1 MADFRKTKTAMAEH
15 IPEDVMINVLE
26 RLPVKSLMRF
36 ICVSKRWRF
45 IISDPQFAKSHY
57 KLSCENQ
64 TIRRRFYL
72 SNSNR
77 FALDSLDFESPS
89 PLLREVR
96 IPFEQPGIKYW
107 SLRCSCNGLVCAV
120 VSVSTS
126 AKYHLYIWNP
136 STGFLK
142 RLPDP
147 SFCVYSMSVS
157 SGFFGIGY
165 LSATDDYKIIK
176 PGEMLSLRANVWK
189 KIHSPLKDLY
199 IPPEEGIRVNE
210 ALHWFYARTPSIAAF
225 DLATEEFRTMPLPA
239 ALKHTYYAVLDC
251 SVRLQAS
258 VGGCLCAFDF
268 VMFGG
273 SIDFWV
279 MREYGVADSW
289 AKLFKFNV
297 PVPSEN
303 IYESERLVVSDTSI
317 TLERAN
323 VGFL

>member
-1 MADFRKTKTAMAEH
+1 MAEH

-64 TIRRRFYL
+64 TIRRKFFL

-107 SLRCSCNGLVCAV
+107 YLRCSCNGL
-120 VSVSTS
+120 
-126 AKYHLYIWNP
+126 
-136 STGFLK
+136 
-142 RLPDP
+142 
-147 SFCVYSMSVS
+147 
-157 SGFFGIGY
+157 
-165 LSATDDYKIIK
+165 
-176 PGEMLSLRANVWK
+176 LR
-189 KIHSPLKDLY
+189 P
-199 IPPEEGIRVNE
+199 
-210 ALHWFYARTPSIAAF
+210 
-225 DLATEEFRTMPLPA
+225 
-239 ALKHTYYAVLDC
+239 
-251 SVRLQAS
+251 
-258 VGGCLCAFDF
+258 CLCAF

-279 MREYGVADSW
+279 MREYGVADSR

-297 PVPSEN
+297 SIPSEN

-317 TLERAN
+317 TLERERM
-323 VGFL
+323 